1 MRDIAVKENYVEL
14 NLTDEEFILVT
25 STNIGMKFFS
35 SGKIEE
41 QDKLLDARIKLSES
55 ISKVENK
62 DIREDIQDEISCV
75 DFLLSLR
82 TYLEE
87 SSPKSIMLIENLV
100 DNNSAEQSL

>member
-1 MRDIAVKENYVEL
+1 MREIAVKESYIEMNL
-14 NLTDEEFILVT
+14 NDEEFILVT

-35 SGKIEE
+35 SGKVEL

-55 ISKVENK
+55 IGKIENR
-62 DIREDIQDEISCV
+62 DIREDIQDEISCI

-87 SSPKSIMLIENLV
+87 SNPKSIMLIENLV
-100 DNNSAEQSL
+100 DDNSSD